1 MAKKASKGACLLCK
15 ASYTGT
21 GMAKHLQSC
30 LPKHLRNQLAK
41 KKSKSQPIFH
51 IMAQGAYS
59 PEYWLHLK
67 ISSDAKL
74 KDLDQFLRDIW
85 LECCGHMSLFRQ
97 GRHELK
103 MGSKLMDVLRPGM
116 ELIHEYD
123 FGDTTELLVK
133 VIAQCEG
140 PIKAKSP
147 IEILA
152 RNDPPEILCNKCG
165 QALAVEICVECQS
178 EDSGWLCESCA
189 REHGWDEEMRLP
201 VANSPRTGVCGYT
214 G

>member
-15 ASYTGT
+15 SSYTGT

-30 LPKHLRNQLAK
+30 LPEHLRNQLAK

-51 IMAQGAYS
+51 IMVQGAYS

-97 GRHELK
+97 ERHELK
-103 MGSKLMDVLRPGM
+103 MGSKLMDVLMPGM

-133 VIAQCEG
+133 VIAQYEG
-140 PIKAKSP
+140 PMKARSLV
-147 IEILA
+147 EILA
-152 RNDPPEILCNKCG
+152 RNDPPEIQCNECG

-189 REHGWDEEMRLP
+189 MKHECDEGMRLP